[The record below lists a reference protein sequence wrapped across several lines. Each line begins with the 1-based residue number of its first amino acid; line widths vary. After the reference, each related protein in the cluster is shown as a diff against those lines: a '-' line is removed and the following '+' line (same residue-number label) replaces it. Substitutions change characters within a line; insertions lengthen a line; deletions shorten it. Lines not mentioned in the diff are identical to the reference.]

1 MKQLLIL
8 PLFLLFSFHT
18 ARENTPAPAT
28 GEQPKNI
35 ILMIGDGMGLTQI
48 TAGLY
53 SNGKTLNLE
62 KFPITG
68 LIRTHSAKHI
78 VTDSGAGATAFSCG
92 CKTFNGAI
100 GVCKDKTP
108 CLTILEQ
115 AEQRGL
121 ATGLVATSSITHAT
135 PASFIAHVADRSE
148 YEAIAAFFLQTDLDL
163 LIGGGLK
170 YFNQRSADQRNL
182 EAELSAKGVAVSD
195 FSKKKLS
202 DLTLSPDQPFAWFSA
217 VEEPGSAFQG
227 RDYLPLAA
235 RISPDYLK
243 KRSEKGFFLMIEGSQ
258 IDWACHAN
266 NAPDAVREMLDFD
279 LAIGEALKFA
289 QADGNTLVIVTA
301 DHETGGMALE
311 QGHAKDSLDMEFNTA
326 QHTATLVPVFAF
338 GPGAERFG
346 GIYDNT
352 DIYLKMRDLL
362 GFPEIAAE
370 K

>member
-1 MKQLLIL
+1 ML
-8 PLFLLFSFHT
+8 LLFSFHK
-18 ARENTPAPAT
+18 A
-28 GEQPKNI
+28 GEIEIKPSVGGRPKNI

-53 SNGKTLNLE
+53 SNGNSLNLE
-62 KFPITG
+62 KFPFTG
-68 LIRTHSAKHI
+68 LIKTHSAKQI

-108 CLTILEQ
+108 CQTILEQ
-115 AEQRGL
+115 AEQQGL

-135 PASFIAHVADRSE
+135 PASFIAHVPDRSE

-202 DLTLSPDQPFAWFSA
+202 ELTLSPERPFAWFSA
-217 VEEPGSAFQG
+217 VEEPGTVFQG

-235 RISPDYLK
+235 RVSPEYLK

-266 NAPDAVREMLDFD
+266 NAPNAVREMLDFD
-279 LAIGEALKFA
+279 LAIGEAMKFA
-289 QADGNTLVIVTA
+289 EADGNTLVIVTA

-311 QGHAKDSLDMEFNTA
+311 QGHAKDSIDIEFNSG

-352 DIYLKMRDLL
+352 DIYLKMRELF
-362 GFPEIAAE
+362 GFPEIVVE
-370 K
+370 KQGSH